1 MKRFVLFLSF
11 MFVCVCVCVQA
22 YAEQN
27 YFFRDF
33 KSTDLPKKLHLDKKL
48 SQTIQP
54 CMQLNASK
62 HYTSTGVREPDI
74 CTKSF
79 KKSATMSYDLA
90 LGYLVSKNKQYGLKA
105 IEILNAWAKELQ
117 SVDTYQ
123 SEDNINFYMPY
134 MNMAYWF
141 VKKAF
146 PSLEY
151 EDFVKRMRQ
160 YSQSALNTNH
170 GAWGILFDVSSA
182 LALDDNALLQ
192 NSANRWQEWVFKAI
206 DENGV
211 IASAIT
217 RSDTSD
223 YHGGPTK
230 GIKGIAYTNF
240 ALLAITISGELLF
253 ENGYDLW
260 GSEAGKRLSVAYNKV
275 ATWIL
280 NPETFPY
287 FQPNLIG
294 VHNNAYF
301 IILAKHY
308 SSPSANE
315 LLKQGNLHEDGF
327 RLKLRSP

>member
-11 MFVCVCVCVQA
+11 MFVCVCVQA
-22 YAEQN
+22 YAEQD

-54 CMQLNASK
+54 CAQLNASK
-62 HYTSTGVREPDI
+62 HYTSAGVREPDT

-79 KKSATMSYDLA
+79 KKSALMSYDLA

-146 PSLEY
+146 SSPEY

-182 LALDDNALLQ
+182 LALDDHDLLQ

-223 YHGGPTK
+223 YHSGPTK

-240 ALLAITISGELLF
+240 ALLALTISCELLF

-260 GSEAGKRLSVAYNKV
+260 GSGAGKRLSVAYNKV

-315 LLKQGNLHEDGF
+315 LLKQGDLHEDGF

>member
-1 MKRFVLFLSF
+1 MKRFVLFLLF
-11 MFVCVCVCVQA
+11 MCVCVCVQA
-22 YAEQN
+22 HADQD

-33 KSTDLPKKLHLDKKL
+33 KSTDLPQKLHLDKKL

-54 CMQLNASK
+54 CAQLNASK
-62 HYTSTGVREPDI
+62 HYTSTGVREPDA
-74 CTKSF
+74 CSKSF

-90 LGYLVSKNKQYGLKA
+90 LGYWVSKNKQYGLKA

-146 PSLEY
+146 PSPEY
-151 EDFVKRMRQ
+151 EDFIKRMQQ

-182 LALDDNALLQ
+182 LALDDHALLQ
-192 NSANRWQEWVFKAI
+192 NSVNRWQEWVFKAI

-211 IASAIT
+211 IPSAIT

-240 ALLAITISGELLF
+240 VLLALTVSGELLF

-260 GSEAGKRLSVAYNKV
+260 GSEAGKRLSVAYNKT

-308 SSPSANE
+308 SSPSADE
-315 LLKQGNLHEDGF
+315 LLKQGDLHEDGF
-327 RLKLRSP
+327 RLKLRSL

>member
-1 MKRFVLFLSF
+1 MKRFVLFLSL
-11 MFVCVCVCVQA
+11 MGVCVGVQA
-22 YAEQN
+22 YADQD

-33 KSTDLPKKLHLDKKL
+33 KSTDLPQKLHLDKKL

-54 CMQLNASK
+54 CAQLNASK
-62 HYTSTGVREPDI
+62 HYTSTGAREPDA

-79 KKSATMSYDLA
+79 KKSALMSYDLA

-146 PSLEY
+146 PSPEY
-151 EDFVKRMRQ
+151 EDFIKRMRQ

-182 LALDDNALLQ
+182 LALDDHALLQ

-211 IASAIT
+211 ILSAIT

-240 ALLAITISGELLF
+240 ALLALTISGELLF

-308 SSPSANE
+308 SSPSADE
-315 LLKQGNLHEDGF
+315 LLKQGDLHEDGF
-327 RLKLRSP
+327 RLKLRSL

>member
-1 MKRFVLFLSF
+1 MKRFVLFLSL
-11 MFVCVCVCVQA
+11 MGVCVCVQA
-22 YAEQN
+22 YAEQD

-79 KKSATMSYDLA
+79 KKSALMSYDLA
-90 LGYLVSKNKQYGLKA
+90 LGYWVSNNKQYGLKA

-146 PSLEY
+146 PSPEY
-151 EDFVKRMRQ
+151 EDFIKRMRQ

-182 LALDDNALLQ
+182 LALDDHALLQ

-211 IASAIT
+211 IPSAIT

-240 ALLAITISGELLF
+240 ALLALTISSELLF

-315 LLKQGNLHEDGF
+315 LLKQGDLHEDGF

>member
-1 MKRFVLFLSF
+1 MKRFVLFLLF
-11 MFVCVCVCVQA
+11 MGVCVCVQA
-22 YAEQN
+22 YAEQD

-54 CMQLNASK
+54 CAQLNASK
-62 HYTSTGVREPDI
+62 HYTFTGVREPDS

-79 KKSATMSYDLA
+79 KKSALMSYDLA

-146 PSLEY
+146 PSPEY

-182 LALDDNALLQ
+182 LALDDHALLQ

-240 ALLAITISGELLF
+240 ALLALTISGELLF

-260 GSEAGKRLSVAYNKV
+260 GSGAGKRLSVAYNKV

-315 LLKQGNLHEDGF
+315 LLKQGDLHEDGF

>member
-1 MKRFVLFLSF
+1 MKRFVLFLLF
-11 MFVCVCVCVQA
+11 MCVCVCVQA
-22 YAEQN
+22 YAEQD

-33 KSTDLPKKLHLDKKL
+33 KSRDLPKKLHLDKKL

-62 HYTSTGVREPDI
+62 HYTSTGVREPDA

-79 KKSATMSYDLA
+79 KKSALMSYDLA

-146 PSLEY
+146 PSPEY
-151 EDFVKRMRQ
+151 EDFIKRMCQ

-182 LALDDNALLQ
+182 LALDDNALLH
-192 NSANRWQEWVFKAI
+192 NSANRWQDWIFKAI

-315 LLKQGNLHEDGF
+315 LLKQGDLHEDGF
-327 RLKLRSP
+327 RLKLRSL

>member
-1 MKRFVLFLSF
+1 
-11 MFVCVCVCVQA
+11 
-22 YAEQN
+22 
-27 YFFRDF
+27 
-33 KSTDLPKKLHLDKKL
+33 
-48 SQTIQP
+48 
-54 CMQLNASK
+54 
-62 HYTSTGVREPDI
+62 
-74 CTKSF
+74 
-79 KKSATMSYDLA
+79 MSYDLA
-90 LGYLVSKNKQYGLKA
+90 LGYWVSQNKQYGLKA

-146 PSLEY
+146 PSPEY
-151 EDFVKRMRQ
+151 EDFVKRMHQ

-192 NSANRWQEWVFKAI
+192 NSANRWQDWIFKAI

-211 IASAIT
+211 IANAIT

-240 ALLAITISGELLF
+240 ALLALTISGELLF

-260 GSEAGKRLSVAYNKV
+260 GSDAGKRLSVAYNKV

-315 LLKQGNLHEDGF
+315 LLKQGDLHEDGF

>member
-1 MKRFVLFLSF
+1 MKRFVLFLSL
-11 MFVCVCVCVQA
+11 MGVCVCVQA
-22 YAEQN
+22 YAEQD

-33 KSTDLPKKLHLDKKL
+33 KSKDLPKKLHLDKKL

-54 CMQLNASK
+54 CAQLNASK
-62 HYTSTGVREPDI
+62 HYTSAGVREPDA

-79 KKSATMSYDLA
+79 KKSALMSYDLA
-90 LGYLVSKNKQYGLKA
+90 LGYLVSQNKQYGLKA

-146 PSLEY
+146 PSPKY

-182 LALDDNALLQ
+182 LALDDHALLH

-260 GSEAGKRLSVAYNKV
+260 GSGAGKRLSVAYNKV

-315 LLKQGNLHEDGF
+315 LLKQGDLHEDGF

>member
-1 MKRFVLFLSF
+1 MKRFVLFLSL
-11 MFVCVCVCVQA
+11 MGVCVCVCVQA
-22 YAEQN
+22 YAGQD

-62 HYTSTGVREPDI
+62 HYTSTGVREPDE

-79 KKSATMSYDLA
+79 KKSALMSYDLA

-146 PSLEY
+146 PSPEY
-151 EDFVKRMRQ
+151 EDFIKRMHQ

-182 LALDDNALLQ
+182 LALDDHALLH
-192 NSANRWQEWVFKAI
+192 NSANRWQDWIFKAI

-240 ALLAITISGELLF
+240 ALLAITVSGELLF

-260 GSEAGKRLSVAYNKV
+260 GSEAGKRLSVAYNKA

-315 LLKQGNLHEDGF
+315 LLKQGDLHEDGF

>member
-1 MKRFVLFLSF
+1 MKRFVLFLSL
-11 MFVCVCVCVQA
+11 MFVCVCVQA
-22 YAEQN
+22 YADQD

-33 KSTDLPKKLHLDKKL
+33 KSRDLPQKLHLDKKL

-62 HYTSTGVREPDI
+62 HYTSTGVREPDV

-79 KKSATMSYDLA
+79 KKSALMSYDLA
-90 LGYLVSKNKQYGLKA
+90 LGYWVSQNKPYGLKA

-146 PSLEY
+146 PSPEY

-182 LALDDNALLQ
+182 LALDDHALLQ
-192 NSANRWQEWVFKAI
+192 NSANRWQDWIFKAI

-315 LLKQGNLHEDGF
+315 LLKQGDLHEDGF
-327 RLKLRSP
+327 RLKLRSL

>member
-1 MKRFVLFLSF
+1 MKRFVLFF
-11 MFVCVCVCVQA
+11 MCVCVCVQA
-22 YAEQN
+22 HADQD

-33 KSTDLPKKLHLDKKL
+33 KSTDLPQKLHLDKKL

-54 CMQLNASK
+54 CAQLNASK
-62 HYTSTGVREPDI
+62 HYTSAGVREPDA

-79 KKSATMSYDLA
+79 KKSALMSYDLA

-117 SVDTYQ
+117 SVNTYQ

-146 PSLEY
+146 PSPEY
-151 EDFVKRMRQ
+151 EDFIKRMRQ

-206 DENGV
+206 DEDGV
-211 IASAIT
+211 IPSAIT

-240 ALLAITISGELLF
+240 ALLALTISGELLF

-308 SSPSANE
+308 SSPSADE
-315 LLKQGNLHEDGF
+315 LLKQGDLHEDGF
-327 RLKLRSP
+327 RLKLRSL

>member
-1 MKRFVLFLSF
+1 MKRFILSLLF
-11 MFVCVCVCVQA
+11 MCVCVCIQA
-22 YAEQN
+22 HAEKD

-33 KSTDLPKKLHLDKKL
+33 KSKDLPKKLHLDKKL

-54 CMQLNASK
+54 CAQLNASK
-62 HYTSTGVREPDI
+62 HYTSTGVREPDV

-79 KKSATMSYDLA
+79 KKSAIMSYDLA

-117 SVDTYQ
+117 SADTYQ

-146 PSLEY
+146 PSPEY
-151 EDFVKRMRQ
+151 EDFIKRMRQ

-182 LALDDNALLQ
+182 LALDDHALLQ

-211 IASAIT
+211 IPSAIT

-240 ALLAITISGELLF
+240 ALLALTISGELLF

-260 GSEAGKRLSVAYNKV
+260 GSKAGKRLSVAYNKV

-308 SSPSANE
+308 SSPSADE
-315 LLKQGNLHEDGF
+315 LLKQGDLHEDGF
-327 RLKLRSP
+327 RLKLRSL

>member
-1 MKRFVLFLSF
+1 MKRFVLFLLF
-11 MFVCVCVCVQA
+11 MCVCVCVQA
-22 YAEQN
+22 HAEKD

-33 KSTDLPKKLHLDKKL
+33 KSKDLPKKLHLDKKL

-54 CMQLNASK
+54 CAQLNASK
-62 HYTSTGVREPDI
+62 HYTSTGVREPDV

-79 KKSATMSYDLA
+79 KKSAIMSYDLA

-146 PSLEY
+146 PSPEY
-151 EDFVKRMRQ
+151 EDFIKRMCQ

-170 GAWGILFDVSSA
+170 GVWGILFDVSSA
-182 LALDDNALLQ
+182 LALDDHALLQ

-211 IASAIT
+211 IPSAIT

-240 ALLAITISGELLF
+240 ALLALTISGELLF

-260 GSEAGKRLSVAYNKV
+260 GSKAGKRLSVAYNKV

-308 SSPSANE
+308 SSPSADE
-315 LLKQGNLHEDGF
+315 LLKQGDLHEDGF
-327 RLKLRSP
+327 RLKLRSL

>member
-1 MKRFVLFLSF
+1 MKKFVLFLSF
-11 MFVCVCVCVQA
+11 MCVCVCVQA
-22 YAEQN
+22 YAEQD

-54 CMQLNASK
+54 CVQLNASK
-62 HYTSTGVREPDI
+62 HYTSTGVREPDS

-79 KKSATMSYDLA
+79 KKSALMSYDLA
-90 LGYLVSKNKQYGLKA
+90 LGYLVSQNKQYGLKA

-146 PSLEY
+146 PSPEY
-151 EDFVKRMRQ
+151 EDFIKRMRQ

-182 LALDDNALLQ
+182 LALDDHALLH
-192 NSANRWQEWVFKAI
+192 NSANRWQDWIFKAI
-206 DENGV
+206 DESGV
-211 IASAIT
+211 IASTIT

-240 ALLAITISGELLF
+240 ALLALTISGELLF

-308 SSPSANE
+308 SSPSADE
-315 LLKQGNLHEDGF
+315 LLKQGDLHEDGF
-327 RLKLRSP
+327 RLKLRSL

>member
-1 MKRFVLFLSF
+1 MKRFVLFF
-11 MFVCVCVCVQA
+11 MCVCVCVQA
-22 YAEQN
+22 HAEQD

-54 CMQLNASK
+54 CAQLNASK
-62 HYTSTGVREPDI
+62 HYTSTGVREPDA
-74 CTKSF
+74 CSKSF
-79 KKSATMSYDLA
+79 KKSAIMSYDLA

-146 PSLEY
+146 PSPEY
-151 EDFVKRMRQ
+151 EDFIKRMRQ

-182 LALDDNALLQ
+182 LALDDHALLQ

-211 IASAIT
+211 IPSAIT

-223 YHGGPTK
+223 YHRGPTK

-240 ALLAITISGELLF
+240 ALLALTVSGELLF

-260 GSEAGKRLSVAYNKV
+260 GSKAGKRLSVAYNKV

-308 SSPSANE
+308 SSPSADE
-315 LLKQGNLHEDGF
+315 LLKQGDLHEDGF
-327 RLKLRSP
+327 RLKLRSL

>member
-1 MKRFVLFLSF
+1 MKRFVLFLSL
-11 MFVCVCVCVQA
+11 MGVCVCVQA
-22 YAEQN
+22 YAEQD

-33 KSTDLPKKLHLDKKL
+33 KSRDLPQKLHLDKKL

-54 CMQLNASK
+54 CVQLNASK
-62 HYTSTGVREPDI
+62 HYTSTGVREPDS

-79 KKSATMSYDLA
+79 KKSALMSYDLA

-146 PSLEY
+146 PSPEY
-151 EDFVKRMRQ
+151 EDFIKRMRQ

-182 LALDDNALLQ
+182 LALDDHALLQ

-240 ALLAITISGELLF
+240 ALLALTISGELLF

-315 LLKQGNLHEDGF
+315 LLKQGDLHEDGF

>member
-1 MKRFVLFLSF
+1 MKRFVLFF
-11 MFVCVCVCVQA
+11 MCVCVCIQA
-22 YAEQN
+22 HAEQD

-33 KSTDLPKKLHLDKKL
+33 KSTEDLPQKLHLDKKL

-54 CMQLNASK
+54 CAQLNASK
-62 HYTSTGVREPDI
+62 HYTSAGVREPDA

-90 LGYLVSKNKQYGLKA
+90 LGYWVSKNKQYGLKA

-146 PSLEY
+146 PSPEY
-151 EDFVKRMRQ
+151 EDFIKRMQQ

-182 LALDDNALLQ
+182 LALDDHALLQ

-211 IASAIT
+211 IPSAIT

-240 ALLAITISGELLF
+240 ALLALTVSGELLF

-308 SSPSANE
+308 SSPSADE
-315 LLKQGNLHEDGF
+315 LLKQGDLHEDGF
-327 RLKLRSP
+327 RLKLRSL

>member
-1 MKRFVLFLSF
+1 MKRFVLFLLF
-11 MFVCVCVCVQA
+11 ICVCVCVQA
-22 YAEQN
+22 YAKQD

-33 KSTDLPKKLHLDKKL
+33 KSIDLPQKLHLDKKL

-54 CMQLNASK
+54 CAQLNASK
-62 HYTSTGVREPDI
+62 HYTSTGAREPDA

-79 KKSATMSYDLA
+79 KKSALMSYDLA
-90 LGYLVSKNKQYGLKA
+90 LGYLVSQNKQYGLKA

-146 PSLEY
+146 PSPEY
-151 EDFVKRMRQ
+151 EDFIKRMCQ

-182 LALDDNALLQ
+182 LALDDNALLH

-240 ALLAITISGELLF
+240 ALLALTISGELLF

-260 GSEAGKRLSVAYNKV
+260 GSGAGKRLSVAYNKV

-308 SSPSANE
+308 SSPSADE
-315 LLKQGNLHEDGF
+315 LLRQGDLHEDGF
-327 RLKLRSP
+327 RLELRSP

>member
-11 MFVCVCVCVQA
+11 MFVCVCVQA
-22 YAEQN
+22 HAEQD

-48 SQTIQP
+48 SQKIQP

-62 HYTSTGVREPDI
+62 HYTSTGVRGPDI

-79 KKSATMSYDLA
+79 KKSALMSYDLA
-90 LGYLVSKNKQYGLKA
+90 LGYLVSQNKLYGLKA

-146 PSLEY
+146 PSPEY

-170 GAWGILFDVSSA
+170 GRGAFFLM
-182 LALDDNALLQ
+182 
-192 NSANRWQEWVFKAI
+192 
-206 DENGV
+206 
-211 IASAIT
+211 
-217 RSDTSD
+217 
-223 YHGGPTK
+223 
-230 GIKGIAYTNF
+230 
-240 ALLAITISGELLF
+240 
-253 ENGYDLW
+253 
-260 GSEAGKRLSVAYNKV
+260 
-275 ATWIL
+275 
-280 NPETFPY
+280 
-287 FQPNLIG
+287 
-294 VHNNAYF
+294 
-301 IILAKHY
+301 
-308 SSPSANE
+308 
-315 LLKQGNLHEDGF
+315 
-327 RLKLRSP
+327 

>member
-1 MKRFVLFLSF
+1 MKRFVLFF
-11 MFVCVCVCVQA
+11 MCVCVCVQA
-22 YAEQN
+22 YADQD

-33 KSTDLPKKLHLDKKL
+33 KSTEDLSQKLHLDKKL

-54 CMQLNASK
+54 CAQLNASK
-62 HYTSTGVREPDI
+62 HYTFAGVREPDA

-90 LGYLVSKNKQYGLKA
+90 LGYWVSGNKQYGLKA
-105 IEILNAWAKELQ
+105 IEILNAWAEELQ

-146 PSLEY
+146 PSPEY
-151 EDFVKRMRQ
+151 EDFIKRMQQ

-182 LALDDNALLQ
+182 LALDDHALLQ

-211 IASAIT
+211 ILSVIA

-240 ALLAITISGELLF
+240 ALLALTISGELLF

-260 GSEAGKRLSVAYNKV
+260 GSGAGQRLSVAYNKT

-308 SSPSANE
+308 SSPSADE
-315 LLKQGNLHEDGF
+315 LLRQGDLHEDGF

>member
-1 MKRFVLFLSF
+1 MKRFVLFLSL
-11 MFVCVCVCVQA
+11 MGVCVCVQA
-22 YAEQN
+22 YAEQD

-33 KSTDLPKKLHLDKKL
+33 KSRDLPQKLHLDKKL

-54 CMQLNASK
+54 CAQLNASK
-62 HYTSTGVREPDI
+62 HYTSTGVREPDA

-79 KKSATMSYDLA
+79 KKSALMSYDLA

-146 PSLEY
+146 PSPEY
-151 EDFVKRMRQ
+151 EDFVKRMHQ

-182 LALDDNALLQ
+182 LALDDHDLLQ
-192 NSANRWQEWVFKAI
+192 NSANRWQDWIFKAI

-315 LLKQGNLHEDGF
+315 LLKQGDLHEDGF
-327 RLKLRSP
+327 RLKLRSL

>member
-1 MKRFVLFLSF
+1 MKRFVLFLLF
-11 MFVCVCVCVQA
+11 MCVCVCVQA
-22 YAEQN
+22 HAEQD

-54 CMQLNASK
+54 CVQLNASK
-62 HYTSTGVREPDI
+62 HYTSTGVREPDA

-79 KKSATMSYDLA
+79 KKSALMSYDLA
-90 LGYLVSKNKQYGLKA
+90 LGYLVSQNKQYGLKA

-123 SEDNINFYMPY
+123 SENNINFYMPY

-146 PSLEY
+146 PSPEY
-151 EDFVKRMRQ
+151 EEFIKRMRQ

-240 ALLAITISGELLF
+240 ALLALTISGELLF

-315 LLKQGNLHEDGF
+315 LLKQGDLHEDGF
-327 RLKLRSP
+327 RLKLRSL

>member
-1 MKRFVLFLSF
+1 MKRFVLFLLF
-11 MFVCVCVCVQA
+11 MCVCVCVQA
-22 YAEQN
+22 YAKQD

-33 KSTDLPKKLHLDKKL
+33 KSIDLPKKLHLDKKL

-54 CMQLNASK
+54 CAQLNASK
-62 HYTSTGVREPDI
+62 HYTATGVREPDA

-79 KKSATMSYDLA
+79 KKSALMSYDLA
-90 LGYLVSKNKQYGLKA
+90 LGYLVSQNKLYGLKA
-105 IEILNAWAKELQ
+105 IEILNTWAKELQ

-146 PSLEY
+146 PSPEY
-151 EDFVKRMRQ
+151 EDFIKRMRQ

-182 LALDDNALLQ
+182 LALDDHALLQ

-240 ALLAITISGELLF
+240 ALLALTISGELLF

-260 GSEAGKRLSVAYNKV
+260 GNEAGKRLSVAYNKV

-308 SSPSANE
+308 SSPSADE
-315 LLKQGNLHEDGF
+315 LLKQGDLHEDGF

>member
-11 MFVCVCVCVQA
+11 MFVCVCVQA
-22 YAEQN
+22 HAEQD

-54 CMQLNASK
+54 CAQLNASK
-62 HYTSTGVREPDI
+62 HYTSTGVREPDA

-79 KKSATMSYDLA
+79 KKSALMSYDLA

-146 PSLEY
+146 PSPEY
-151 EDFVKRMRQ
+151 EDFIKRMRQ

-182 LALDDNALLQ
+182 LALDDHALLQ

-206 DENGV
+206 DEDGV
-211 IASAIT
+211 ILSAIT

-240 ALLAITISGELLF
+240 ALLALTISGELLF

-308 SSPSANE
+308 SSPSADE
-315 LLKQGNLHEDGF
+315 LLKQGDLHEDGF
-327 RLKLRSP
+327 RLKLRLL

>member
-1 MKRFVLFLSF
+1 MKRFVLFF
-11 MFVCVCVCVQA
+11 MCVCVCVQA
-22 YAEQN
+22 HAEQD

-54 CMQLNASK
+54 CAQLNASK
-62 HYTSTGVREPDI
+62 HYTSTGVREPDA
-74 CTKSF
+74 CSKSF
-79 KKSATMSYDLA
+79 KKSAIMSYDLA

-146 PSLEY
+146 PSPEY
-151 EDFVKRMRQ
+151 EDFIKRMCQ

-182 LALDDNALLQ
+182 LALDDHALLQ

-211 IASAIT
+211 IPSAIT

-240 ALLAITISGELLF
+240 ALLALTVSGELLF

-260 GSEAGKRLSVAYNKV
+260 GSKAGKRLSVAYNKV

-308 SSPSANE
+308 SSPSADE
-315 LLKQGNLHEDGF
+315 LLKQGDLHEDGF
-327 RLKLRSP
+327 RLKLRSL

>member
-11 MFVCVCVCVQA
+11 MFVCVCVQA
-22 YAEQN
+22 YAEQD

-54 CMQLNASK
+54 CVQLNASK
-62 HYTSTGVREPDI
+62 HYTSAGVREPDA

-79 KKSATMSYDLA
+79 KKSALMSYDLA

-146 PSLEY
+146 PSPEY
-151 EDFVKRMRQ
+151 EDFIKRMRQ

-182 LALDDNALLQ
+182 LALDDNALLH
-192 NSANRWQEWVFKAI
+192 NSANRWQDWIFKAV

-240 ALLAITISGELLF
+240 ALLALTISGELLF

-315 LLKQGNLHEDGF
+315 LLKQGDLHEDGF
-327 RLKLRSP
+327 RLKLRSL

>member
-11 MFVCVCVCVQA
+11 MFVCVFVQA
-22 YAEQN
+22 YAEQD

-33 KSTDLPKKLHLDKKL
+33 KSTDLPRKLHLDEKL
-48 SQTIQP
+48 SQKIQP
-54 CMQLNASK
+54 CVQLNASK
-62 HYTSTGVREPDI
+62 HYTSTGVREPDK

-79 KKSATMSYDLA
+79 KKSALMSYDLA
-90 LGYLVSKNKQYGLKA
+90 LGYLVSQNKQYGLKA

-146 PSLEY
+146 PSPEY
-151 EDFVKRMRQ
+151 EDFIKRMHQ

-182 LALDDNALLQ
+182 LALDDHALLH

-240 ALLAITISGELLF
+240 ALLALTISGELLF

-308 SSPSANE
+308 SSPSADE
-315 LLKQGNLHEDGF
+315 LLKQGDLHEDGF
-327 RLKLRSP
+327 RLKLRSL

>member
-11 MFVCVCVCVQA
+11 MFVCVCVQA
-22 YAEQN
+22 YAKQD

-33 KSTDLPKKLHLDKKL
+33 KSRDLPKKLHLDKKL

-62 HYTSTGVREPDI
+62 HYTSTGAREPDA

-79 KKSATMSYDLA
+79 KKSALMSYDLA
-90 LGYLVSKNKQYGLKA
+90 LGYLVSQNKQYGLKA

-146 PSLEY
+146 PSPEY
-151 EDFVKRMRQ
+151 EDFIKRMRQ

-182 LALDDNALLQ
+182 LALDDNALLH

-240 ALLAITISGELLF
+240 ALLALTISGELLF

-260 GSEAGKRLSVAYNKV
+260 GSGAGKRLSVAYNKV

-308 SSPSANE
+308 SSPSADE
-315 LLKQGNLHEDGF
+315 LLRQGDLHEDGF
-327 RLKLRSP
+327 RLELRSP

>member
-1 MKRFVLFLSF
+1 MKRFVLFLLF
-11 MFVCVCVCVQA
+11 MCVCVCVQA
-22 YAEQN
+22 HAEKD

-33 KSTDLPKKLHLDKKL
+33 KSKDLPKKLHLDKKL

-54 CMQLNASK
+54 CAQLNASK

-79 KKSATMSYDLA
+79 KKSALMSYDLA
-90 LGYLVSKNKQYGLKA
+90 LGYLVSQNKQYGLKA

-123 SEDNINFYMPY
+123 SEDNVNFYMPY

-146 PSLEY
+146 PSPEY
-151 EDFVKRMRQ
+151 EDFIKRMRQ

-182 LALDDNALLQ
+182 LALDDHALLH

-206 DENGV
+206 DESGV

-240 ALLAITISGELLF
+240 ALLALTISGELLF

-315 LLKQGNLHEDGF
+315 LLKQGDLHEDGF

>member
-11 MFVCVCVCVQA
+11 MFVCVCVQA
-22 YAEQN
+22 YAEQD

-54 CMQLNASK
+54 CVQLNASK
-62 HYTSTGVREPDI
+62 HYTSAGVREPDA

-79 KKSATMSYDLA
+79 KKSALMSYDLA

-105 IEILNAWAKELQ
+105 IEILNTWAKELQ

-146 PSLEY
+146 PSPEY
-151 EDFVKRMRQ
+151 EDFIKRMRQ

-240 ALLAITISGELLF
+240 ALLALTISGELLF

-315 LLKQGNLHEDGF
+315 LLKQGDLHEDGF
-327 RLKLRSP
+327 RLKLRSL

>member
-1 MKRFVLFLSF
+1 MKRFVLFLSL
-11 MFVCVCVCVQA
+11 MGVCVCVQA
-22 YAEQN
+22 YAGQD

-33 KSTDLPKKLHLDKKL
+33 KSRDLPQKLYLDKKL

-54 CMQLNASK
+54 CAQLNASK
-62 HYTSTGVREPDI
+62 HYTSAGVREPDV

-79 KKSATMSYDLA
+79 KKSALMSYDLA

-146 PSLEY
+146 PSPEY
-151 EDFVKRMRQ
+151 EDFIKRMRQ

-182 LALDDNALLQ
+182 LALDDNALLH
-192 NSANRWQEWVFKAI
+192 NSANRWQDWVFKAI

-240 ALLAITISGELLF
+240 ALLALTISGELLF

-287 FQPNLIG
+287 FQHNLIG

-315 LLKQGNLHEDGF
+315 LLKQGDLHEDGF
-327 RLKLRSP
+327 RLKLRSL

>member
-11 MFVCVCVCVQA
+11 MFVCVCVQA
-22 YAEQN
+22 YAEQD

-54 CMQLNASK
+54 CVQLNASK
-62 HYTSTGVREPDI
+62 HYTSAGVREPDA

-79 KKSATMSYDLA
+79 KKSALMSYDLA

-105 IEILNAWAKELQ
+105 IEILNTWAKELQ

-146 PSLEY
+146 PSPEY
-151 EDFVKRMRQ
+151 EDFIKRMRQ

-182 LALDDNALLQ
+182 LALDNHALLH
-192 NSANRWQEWVFKAI
+192 NSANRWQDWIFKAI

-230 GIKGIAYTNF
+230 GIKGIAYT
-240 ALLAITISGELLF
+240 
-253 ENGYDLW
+253 
-260 GSEAGKRLSVAYNKV
+260 
-275 ATWIL
+275 
-280 NPETFPY
+280 
-287 FQPNLIG
+287 
-294 VHNNAYF
+294 
-301 IILAKHY
+301 
-308 SSPSANE
+308 
-315 LLKQGNLHEDGF
+315 
-327 RLKLRSP
+327 

>member
-11 MFVCVCVCVQA
+11 MCVCVCVQA
-22 YAEQN
+22 HANQD

-54 CMQLNASK
+54 CAQLNASK
-62 HYTSTGVREPDI
+62 HYTSTGIREPDI

-79 KKSATMSYDLA
+79 KKSAMVSYDLA
-90 LGYLVSKNKQYGLKA
+90 LGYLVSQNKQYGLKA

-146 PSLEY
+146 PSPEY
-151 EDFVKRMRQ
+151 EDFIKRMRQ

-182 LALDDNALLQ
+182 LALDDNALLH

-240 ALLAITISGELLF
+240 ALLALTISGELLF

-315 LLKQGNLHEDGF
+315 LLKQGDLHEDGF

>member
-1 MKRFVLFLSF
+1 MKRFVLFLSL
-11 MFVCVCVCVQA
+11 MGVCVCVQA
-22 YAEQN
+22 YAGQD

-33 KSTDLPKKLHLDKKL
+33 KSTDLPQKLHLDKKL

-62 HYTSTGVREPDI
+62 HYTATGVREPDV

-79 KKSATMSYDLA
+79 KKSALMSYDLA
-90 LGYLVSKNKQYGLKA
+90 LGYLVSKNKQYGLKV

-146 PSLEY
+146 PSPEY
-151 EDFVKRMRQ
+151 EDFIKRMRQ

-182 LALDDNALLQ
+182 LALDDHALLH
-192 NSANRWQEWVFKAI
+192 NSTNRWQEWVFKAI

-240 ALLAITISGELLF
+240 ALLALTVSGELLF

-315 LLKQGNLHEDGF
+315 LLKQGDLHEDGF

>member
-1 MKRFVLFLSF
+1 MKRFVLFLSL
-11 MFVCVCVCVQA
+11 MGVCVCVQA
-22 YAEQN
+22 YADQD

-33 KSTDLPKKLHLDKKL
+33 KSRDLPQKLHLDKKL

-62 HYTSTGVREPDI
+62 HYTFTGVREPDS

-146 PSLEY
+146 PSPEY
-151 EDFVKRMRQ
+151 EDFIKRMHQ

-182 LALDDNALLQ
+182 LALDDNALFH
-192 NSANRWQEWVFKAI
+192 NSANRWQDWIFKAI

-240 ALLAITISGELLF
+240 ALLALTISGELLF

-308 SSPSANE
+308 SSPSADE
-315 LLKQGNLHEDGF
+315 LLKQGDLHEDGF

>member
-11 MFVCVCVCVQA
+11 MFVCVFVQA
-22 YAEQN
+22 YAEQD

-33 KSTDLPKKLHLDKKL
+33 KSTDLPRKLHLDEKL
-48 SQTIQP
+48 SQKIQP
-54 CMQLNASK
+54 CVQLNASK
-62 HYTSTGVREPDI
+62 HYTSTGVREPDA

-79 KKSATMSYDLA
+79 KKSALMSYDLS
-90 LGYLVSKNKQYGLKA
+90 LGYWVSNNKQYGLKA
-105 IEILNAWAKELQ
+105 IEILNAWAKEIQ

-146 PSLEY
+146 PSPEY
-151 EDFVKRMRQ
+151 EEFIKRMHQ

-182 LALDDNALLQ
+182 LALDDNALLH
-192 NSANRWQEWVFKAI
+192 NSANRWQDWIFKAI

-240 ALLAITISGELLF
+240 ALLALTISGELLF

-260 GSEAGKRLSVAYNKV
+260 GSGAGKRLSVAYNKV

-301 IILAKHY
+301 IILAKYY
-308 SSPSANE
+308 SSPSADE
-315 LLKQGNLHEDGF
+315 LLKQGDLHEDGF

>member
-1 MKRFVLFLSF
+1 MKRFVLFF
-11 MFVCVCVCVQA
+11 MCVCVCVQA
-22 YAEQN
+22 HADQD

-33 KSTDLPKKLHLDKKL
+33 KSTDLPQKLHLDKKL

-54 CMQLNASK
+54 CVQLNASK
-62 HYTSTGVREPDI
+62 HYTSTGVREPDA

-90 LGYLVSKNKQYGLKA
+90 LGYWVSKNKQYGLKA

-141 VKKAF
+141 VKKVF
-146 PSLEY
+146 PSPEY
-151 EDFVKRMRQ
+151 EDFIKRMQQ

-182 LALDDNALLQ
+182 LALDDHALLQ

-211 IASAIT
+211 IPSAIT

-240 ALLAITISGELLF
+240 ALLALTVSGELLF

-308 SSPSANE
+308 SSPSADE
-315 LLKQGNLHEDGF
+315 LLKQGDLHEDGF
-327 RLKLRSP
+327 RLKLRSL

>member
-1 MKRFVLFLSF
+1 MKRFVLFLSL
-11 MFVCVCVCVQA
+11 MGVCVCVQA
-22 YAEQN
+22 YAGQD

-33 KSTDLPKKLHLDKKL
+33 KSRDLPQKLHLDKKL

-62 HYTSTGVREPDI
+62 HYTSTGVREPDS

-79 KKSATMSYDLA
+79 KKSALMSYDLA

-146 PSLEY
+146 PSPEY
-151 EDFVKRMRQ
+151 EEFVKRMLQ

-182 LALDDNALLQ
+182 LALDDHALLH
-192 NSANRWQEWVFKAI
+192 NSANRWQDWIFKAI

-260 GSEAGKRLSVAYNKV
+260 GSEAGKRLSVAYNKA

-315 LLKQGNLHEDGF
+315 LLKQGDLHEDGF

>member
-1 MKRFVLFLSF
+1 MKRFVLFLSL
-11 MFVCVCVCVQA
+11 MGVCVCVQA
-22 YAEQN
+22 YAEQD

-48 SQTIQP
+48 SQKIQP
-54 CMQLNASK
+54 CAQLNASK

-79 KKSATMSYDLA
+79 KKSALMSYDLA
-90 LGYLVSKNKQYGLKA
+90 LGYLVSQNKLYGLKA

-123 SEDNINFYMPY
+123 SEDNVNFYMPY

-146 PSLEY
+146 PSPGY
-151 EDFVKRMRQ
+151 EDFIKRMHQ

-211 IASAIT
+211 IPSAIT

-240 ALLAITISGELLF
+240 ALLALTISGELLF

-315 LLKQGNLHEDGF
+315 LLKQGDLHEDGF
-327 RLKLRSP
+327 RLKLRSL

>member
-11 MFVCVCVCVQA
+11 MCVCVCVQA
-22 YAEQN
+22 HAEQD

-54 CMQLNASK
+54 CTQLNALK
-62 HYTSTGVREPDI
+62 HYTSTGVREPDA

-79 KKSATMSYDLA
+79 KKSALMSYDLA

-146 PSLEY
+146 PSPEY

-182 LALDDNALLQ
+182 LALDDHDLLQ
-192 NSANRWQEWVFKAI
+192 NSANRWQDWIFKAI

-240 ALLAITISGELLF
+240 ALLALTISGELLF

-280 NPETFPY
+280 NPETFSY

-315 LLKQGNLHEDGF
+315 LLKQGDLHEDGF
-327 RLKLRSP
+327 RLKLRSL